1 MNDATQA
8 VLSEIRKA
16 VIGKDTVICKIFM
29 AILAQGHILMED
41 CPGVG
46 KTTTALAF
54 SKALALKH
62 NRLQFTPEILPADVV
77 GFSMLNKATGALEFQ
92 PGAVLCNLLLADEL
106 NRASARTQ
114 SALLE
119 AMEEGRV
126 TVDGVT
132 REIPRPFT
140 VIATQNPFGSAG
152 TQPLPESQM
161 DRFMIRIFIGYPTP
175 ENEMRILKQKRWDD
189 PLDLVRQVADGT
201 SILRMQQGA
210 DAVYICDELYAY
222 IVRLATA
229 TRESPLLQLGVS
241 PRASI
246 ALARMSKASAWIL
259 GRDFVIPGDIQS
271 VLADV
276 WEHRLILS
284 GKARRDGMTAHEI
297 LSGIAKAVPAPKR
310 TGQMGERYGKK
321 MA

>member
-8 VLSEIRKA
+8 VLGEIRRA
-16 VIGKDTVICKIFM
+16 VIGKDNVICKIFM
-29 AILAQGHILMED
+29 AILAQGHVLMED

-54 SKALALKH
+54 SKALALEHK
-62 NRLQFTPEILPADVV
+62 RLQFTPEVLPADVV
-77 GFSMLNKATGALEFQ
+77 GFSLFNKVSGRLEYQ
-92 PGAVLCNLLLADEL
+92 PGAALCNLLLADEL

-132 REIPRPFT
+132 HEIPKPFT

-152 TQPLPESQM
+152 TQALPESQM
-161 DRFMIRIFIGYPTP
+161 DRFIIRIFMGYPTP
-175 ENEMRILKQKRWDD
+175 ENEMKILKQKRWDD
-189 PLDLVRQVADGT
+189 PLNLVRCVADGT
-201 SILRMQQGA
+201 AILRMQQGT

-222 IVRLATA
+222 IVRLAAA
-229 TRESPLLQLGVS
+229 TRENPLLQLGVS

-246 ALARMSKASAWIL
+246 ALARMSKAAAWIS
-259 GRDFVIPGDIQS
+259 GRDFVIPADIQG
-271 VLADV
+271 VLFDV
-276 WEHRLILS
+276 WEHRLVPS
-284 GKARRDGMTAHEI
+284 GQARHEGIDAHEI
-297 LSGIAKAVPAPKR
+297 LCEIAKSVPQPKR
-310 TGQMGERYGKK
+310 TGRPGEKYGKK

>member
-8 VLSEIRKA
+8 VLSEVNKA
-16 VIGKDTVICKIFM
+16 VIGKDDVICKIFM

-54 SKALALKH
+54 SRALALKH
-62 NRLQFTPEILPADVV
+62 KRLQFTPEILPADVV
-77 GFSMLNKATGALEFQ
+77 GFSMLNKASGRLEYQ

-126 TVDGVT
+126 TVDGVAH
-132 REIPRPFT
+132 EIPKPFT
-140 VIATQNPFGSAG
+140 VIATQNPYGSAG

-161 DRFMIRIFIGYPTP
+161 DRFMIRIFVGYPTP
-175 ENEMRILKQKRWDD
+175 DDEIKILKQKRWDD
-189 PLDLVRQVADGT
+189 PLELVRQVADGT
-201 SILRMQQGA
+201 AILRMQQGT

-222 IVRLATA
+222 IVRLAAA
-229 TRESPLLQLGVS
+229 TRENPLLELGVS

-246 ALARMSKASAWIL
+246 ALARMSKASAWIS
-259 GRDFVIPGDIQS
+259 GRDYVVPADIQR
-271 VLADV
+271 VLFDV

-284 GKARRDGMTAHEI
+284 GKARRDGVSAHEI
-297 LSGIAKAVPAPKR
+297 LSGVAASIAPPGRAGR
-310 TGQMGERYGKK
+310 NGEKYGKT